1 MNEITIQRYMLLI
14 PITYINI
21 HVDEHAVILE
31 CYSDRIL
38 QNHRDFKQYG
48 SRQAEG
54 KWGYTCNTMN
64 QMDPNAAKSWKL
76 IRRGYGSGKMYSYL
90 FQTNKSSSTHT

>member
-1 MNEITIQRYMLLI
+1 MLLK
-14 PITYINI
+14 PITYKCI
-21 HVDEHAVILE
+21 HIDDHAVILE

-38 QNHRDFKQYG
+38 QNHRDFKLYG

-54 KWGYTCNTMN
+54 KWGYTCNTMD

-76 IRRGYGSGKMYSYL
+76 AGGGYGSG
-90 FQTNKSSSTHT
+90 